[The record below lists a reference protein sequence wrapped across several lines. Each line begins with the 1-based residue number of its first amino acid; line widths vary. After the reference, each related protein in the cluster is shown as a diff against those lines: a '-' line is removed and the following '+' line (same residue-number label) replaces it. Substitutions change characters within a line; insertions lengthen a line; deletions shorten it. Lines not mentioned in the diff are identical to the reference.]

1 MMLTS
6 TLNELEEYGLVDRKQ
21 YYAVD
26 PGMRRVAFSDANRDA
41 GRLLENVVHLELP
54 WREGSILMG
63 REATGE
69 VDHSETTVSSP

>member
-26 PGMRRVAFSDANRDA
+26 PGMRRVAFSDA

-69 VDHSETTVSSP
+69 ADHSETTVSSP